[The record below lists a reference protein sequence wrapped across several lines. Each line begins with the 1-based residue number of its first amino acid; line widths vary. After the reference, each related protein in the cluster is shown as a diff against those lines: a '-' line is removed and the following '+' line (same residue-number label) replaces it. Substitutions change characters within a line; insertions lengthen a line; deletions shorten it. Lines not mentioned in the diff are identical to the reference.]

1 MRGSSHETSFSN
13 CVALVSARVWTRAC
27 KGQGGISSSRR
38 RCFLCARVSRSHES
52 RATEPSTSWR
62 PHHAP
67 IPVVR
72 RCLACSC
79 RCPVYSTIQVHVMK
93 LLISYKAVLRLVSLR
108 ARAGR
113 TRRAPR
119 PEAEHA
125 LQMLSFG
132 ILSSRCTC
140 ALLGHE
146 GASTVPSLAV
156 HVLAFCA
163 WFACPWVLQY
173 WRLTGLNRE
182 SDQSS
187 LFFASF
193 LLF

>member
-1 MRGSSHETSFSN
+1 MSHWCQRGFGHEHAKARGASRLLVDGAS
-13 CVALVSARVWTRAC
+13 CVH
-27 KGQGGISSSRR
+27 
-38 RCFLCARVSRSHES
+38 VSRALTTLAVS

-173 WRLTGLNRE
+173 WRLTWA
-182 SDQSS
+182 QSRIGS
-187 LFFASF
+187 VLALLRASF
-193 LLF
+193 CFI